1 MIVDNFKLEDVIL
14 VNFKSITN
22 ADTLI
27 SRDGKEYKIY
37 AINIYLT
44 KEQYDNILNK
54 YGKEY
59 KIKHRLNK
67 AYLINTGEYVH
78 LLNFRQFNQPLI
90 ICSGVDGKV
99 KPKEITV
106 NIACSLIKNGQYIDF
121 NIDIINISKLPSNNE
136 LHNILSKQE
145 TLGTNDSNTCKNVY
159 N

>member
-1 MIVDNFKLEDVIL
+1 M

-37 AINIYLT
+37 TINIYLT
-44 KEQYDNILNK
+44 KEQYDNIQNK

-59 KIKHRLNK
+59 KINHRLNK
-67 AYLINTGEYVH
+67 VYLINTGEYAH

-90 ICSGVDGKV
+90 ICSGVDGQV

-121 NIDIINISKLPSNNE
+121 NIDIINISKIPSNNE

-145 TLGTNDSNTCKNVY
+145 TNDNNTSKNVY